1 MVIVEA
7 GEGRGRASRGG
18 SAGSKGKQRSVAI
31 FTGVSHSHKSLNSR
45 IRALGTGN
53 YKTIT
58 DNWAEYIHE
67 RATGSTGRQR
77 SCFPPKG
84 PLKQE
89 PLVDVTIWGCRC
101 WDWFVPGI
109 DITCVNRMYSNDITN
124 TLHWELRRAVSASE
138 MYYIDIKIVWHWHHL
153 NHLNGVMSRFYINTY
168 FTQIHWI

>member
-18 SAGSKGKQRSVAI
+18 SAGSEGKQRSAAI

-101 WDWFVPGI
+101 WDWCVPY
-109 DITCVNRMYSNDITN
+109 CLLQKETN
-124 TLHWELRRAVSASE
+124 NGETNNVE
-138 MYYIDIKIVWHWHHL
+138 MLCCNHKVHHFKTSRILNNSSKTFKALKTFKI
-153 NHLNGVMSRFYINTY
+153 F
-168 FTQIHWI
+168 

>member
-18 SAGSKGKQRSVAI
+18 SAGSEGKQRSAAI
-31 FTGVSHSHKSLNSR
+31 STGVSHSHKSLNSR

-67 RATGSTGRQR
+67 RATGSPGRQR

-89 PLVDVTIWGCRC
+89 PLVDVTIWGCWC
-101 WDWFVPGI
+101 WNWCVPYCLLQKRNKQWRNKQCR
-109 DITCVNRMYSNDITN
+109 DKQWRNKQCRD
-124 TLHWELRRAVSASE
+124 
-138 MYYIDIKIVWHWHHL
+138 
-153 NHLNGVMSRFYINTY
+153 VMLQSQGTSF
-168 FTQIHWI
+168 

>member
-101 WDWFVPGI
+101 WDWFVPLSDLLTGVGI
-109 DITCVNRMYSNDITN
+109 VVSFSNPLARTCLGGKGDETIFASNQSISK
-124 TLHWELRRAVSASE
+124 LL
-138 MYYIDIKIVWHWHHL
+138 
-153 NHLNGVMSRFYINTY
+153 
-168 FTQIHWI
+168 